1 MRGKET
7 SLTTPNGCVRI
18 TPAYAGK
25 RNILEESSPIHKDH
39 PRVCGE
45 KLCFH
50 AVARSQLGSPPHMR
64 GKAQAHLNGAEY
76 LRITPAYA
84 GKRRRARPW
93 TLPYWDHPRVCG
105 EKSRSSS
112 ASSAAS
118 GSPPRMRGKASFF
131 GTFRPGVRI
140 TPAYAGKRTRGSEYM
155 TQKRDHPRV
164 CGEKIHAVLHHL
176 RRLGSPPRMR
186 GKVNDRGLRS
196 LRSGIT
202 PAYAGKS
209 KPQEA
214 QAASNGDHPRVCGEK
229 DKGFFQPLQEVG
241 SPPRM
246 RGKAL
251 YVDGLRPCQGITP
264 AYAGKSSFIPAVG
277 VQIGDHPRVCGEKA
291 VRSAPGT

>member
-1 MRGKET
+1 MARSTLGSPPRMRGKGAAPD
-7 SLTTPNGCVRI
+7 LGLCHIGI

-25 RNILEESSPIHKDH
+25 SGRTENYN
-39 PRVCGE
+39 
-45 KLCFH
+45 
-50 AVARSQLGSPPHMR
+50 R
-64 GKAQAHLNGAEY
+64 GN
-76 LRITPAYA
+76 R
-84 GKRRRARPW
+84 
-93 TLPYWDHPRVCG
+93 DHPRVCG

-209 KPQEA
+209 
-214 QAASNGDHPRVCGEK
+214 
-229 DKGFFQPLQEVG
+229 
-241 SPPRM
+241 PP
-246 RGKAL
+246 
-251 YVDGLRPCQGITP
+251 VPT
-264 AYAGKSSFIPAVG
+264 VG
-277 VQIGDHPRVCGEKA
+277 V
-291 VRSAPGT
+291 